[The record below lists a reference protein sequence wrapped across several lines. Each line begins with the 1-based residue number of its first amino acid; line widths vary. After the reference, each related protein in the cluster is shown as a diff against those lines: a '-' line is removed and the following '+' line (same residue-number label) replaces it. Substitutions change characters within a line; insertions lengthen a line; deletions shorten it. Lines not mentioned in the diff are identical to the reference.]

1 MKIKDMIRHL
11 SELNP
16 EDEICVVWWERPE
29 RKDIGGDLCV
39 DDWGR
44 ICQEFDDYI
53 AFDGSDLND
62 WMEQAIIDY
71 MKAEE
76 R

>member
-1 MKIKDMIRHL
+1 MKIKDMIQHL

-29 RKDIGGDLCV
+29 REAIGGDLCV

>member
-1 MKIKDMIRHL
+1 MKIKELMKHL

-29 RKDIGGDLCV
+29 REEIGGDV
-39 DDWGR
+39 SHDDWGR

-62 WMEQAIIDY
+62 WMERAILDY
-71 MKAEE
+71 MEMGEE
-76 R
+76 